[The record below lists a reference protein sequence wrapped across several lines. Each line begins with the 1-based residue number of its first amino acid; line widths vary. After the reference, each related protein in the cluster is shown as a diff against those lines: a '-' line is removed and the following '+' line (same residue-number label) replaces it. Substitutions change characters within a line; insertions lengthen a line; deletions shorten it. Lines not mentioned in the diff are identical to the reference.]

1 VSAASPAGGG
11 LLLGGRAPTAA
22 ADRDTRRLG
31 RGRRRLG
38 EVVAPAAGLAI
49 ALALWII
56 GGRAGWAN
64 GMVVT
69 PAETRDLYWR
79 ATQSTVWAA
88 FRGLLIGGTLAFL
101 AALLAA
107 AVPSLRRAIA
117 RLAAIANAAPWVA
130 VGPCL
135 LVILGRDRGP
145 TALAAIA
152 VFFFVF
158 VSASVGLGSAPRAST
173 DMLHAL
179 GASRRLRLRA
189 LQLPMSLPSLVDG
202 LRLAAPAAVAGTI
215 FGEWYG
221 AQRGLG
227 VLLISGMQSGRPEK
241 LWGASLISAA
251 LGLIAFGALELVRRA
266 VVSRYGAAIA
276 QAEPV
281 RRPTS
286 RLRSGL
292 ADLIAAVGVGAVLVT
307 AWFVW
312 IEAADVSPLVVP
324 RPSRVWRD
332 ITDSPGAYWSATW
345 ATLQTA
351 AAAFAIGVAIGMVVA
366 VLAARSRIFAGA
378 AVPVIVLLAATPLV
392 ALLPLFARVL
402 GYNPSTVRLLAAT
415 MVFFPVFVYTRSGL
429 AATRGP
435 SVDVV
440 HALGAT
446 AGGRFRLL
454 TLPGAVPHIVSGCR
468 LAAGSS
474 IVAAVVGESL
484 IGRQGLGVAFTVA
497 YRQLELPR
505 AFGVAIV
512 IIVVSVL
519 VFSAAGAAERAVHA
533 RWA

>member
-1 VSAASPAGGG
+1 
-11 LLLGGRAPTAA
+11 
-22 ADRDTRRLG
+22 
-31 RGRRRLG
+31 
-38 EVVAPAAGLAI
+38 VAPAAGLTI
-49 ALALWII
+49 VLALWII
-56 GGRAGWAN
+56 GGRAGWAK

-69 PAETRDLYWR
+69 PAEAVRPIVSDDTRDLYWR

-130 VGPCL
+130 VGPVL
-135 LVILGRDRGP
+135 LVILGRERGP
-145 TALAAIA
+145 MALAAIA

-158 VSASVGLGSAPRAST
+158 VSASIGLGSAPRAST

-202 LRLAAPAAVAGTI
+202 LRLAAPAAVAGAI

-221 AQRGLG
+221 APRGLG

-241 LWGASLISAA
+241 LWGASLISAV
-251 LGLIAFGALELVRRA
+251 LGLAAFGALELVRRA
-266 VVSRYGAAIA
+266 VVRRYGATIA

-281 RRPTS
+281 RRRPH
-286 RLRSGL
+286 RLRSAI
-292 ADLIAAVGVGAVLVT
+292 ADLIAAAGVGAVLVT
-307 AWFVW
+307 AWYVW
-312 IEAADVSPLVVP
+312 IETADVSPLVVP

-351 AAAFAIGVAIGMVVA
+351 AAAFAIGVAVGTAVA
-366 VLAARSRIFAGA
+366 VLAVRSRIFAGA
-378 AVPVIVLLAATPLV
+378 AVPVIVLMAATPLV

-402 GYNPSTVRLLAAT
+402 GYNPSAVRVLAAT

-446 AGGRFRLL
+446 TGGRFRLL

-468 LAAGSS
+468 IAAGSS

-484 IGRQGLGVAFTVA
+484 IGRTGLGVEFAGA
-497 YRQLELPR
+497 YRLLEMPR

-512 IIVVSVL
+512 IVVVSVL
-519 VFSAAGAAERAVHA
+519 VFSAAGAVERAVHA
-533 RWA
+533 RWS